1 MDEDEAEIEV
11 EEFVLPPHKLSGW
24 VFLGAVFE
32 MIEGLLVTYARFW
45 GALSLMS
52 LSHFKHVEDRK
63 VMHDQATAEIET
75 LIGE

>member
-1 MDEDEAEIEV
+1 MDDDDLDV

-24 VFLGAVFE
+24 MFLGAVFE
-32 MIEGLLVTYARFW
+32 LFEGVAMAAASFW
-45 GALSLMS
+45 SALSLMS